1 MDVEHE
7 LLLIMQYSKSLPDL
21 RTEVLI
27 QVHDRT
33 EKQNL
38 PLDYHAEYK
47 YRSDEITITQH
58 AYILLYRKIQVNEY
72 AENYMPVQQQKWKIL
87 Y

>member
-1 MDVEHE
+1 MTG
-7 LLLIMQYSKSLPDL
+7 LRNKIYPLI
-21 RTEVLI
+21 
-27 QVHDRT
+27 
-33 EKQNL
+33 
-38 PLDYHAEYK
+38 HAEYK

-72 AENYMPVQQQKWKIL
+72 AETYMPVQQQKWKIL